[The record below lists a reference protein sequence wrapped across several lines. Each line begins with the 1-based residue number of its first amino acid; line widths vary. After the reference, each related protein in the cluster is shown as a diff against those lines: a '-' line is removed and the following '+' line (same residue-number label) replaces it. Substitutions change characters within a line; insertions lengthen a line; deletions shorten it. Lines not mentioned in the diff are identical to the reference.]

1 MSHVD
6 IGDFERMY
14 QRDRD
19 PWSFETSEYEQR
31 RYDLT
36 VAALVRP
43 RYRRGFE
50 PGCAIGESRGGWPH
64 AATISSPSNLSA
76 TALGVARE
84 RCARSRQRRAD
95 RGRAPW
101 RLTDGVFDLVVLREI
116 GYYFEV
122 PELLQPASV
131 PSPASSRGHA
141 RRSPLA
147 GPQRRPPAPRR

>member
-6 IGDFERMY
+6 VGDFERMY

-50 PGCAIGESRGGWPH
+50 PGCAIGELTRRLAERCDHLVALEP
-64 AATISSPSNLSA
+64 SP

-84 RCARSRQRRAD
+84 RCQHLD
-95 RGRAPW
+95 N
-101 RLTDGVFDLVVLREI
+101 V
-116 GYYFEV
+116 
-122 PELLQPASV
+122 ELI
-131 PSPASSRGHA
+131 
-141 RRSPLA
+141 A
-147 GPQRRPPAPRR
+147 GELPGTGPTGCSTSWC